1 MMSTKTY
8 VNIFKKD
15 FLFCNILCREGNF
28 LGYAQ
33 LLQVININNVDRF
46 FYLSQLLLR
55 FKFFY
60 IAISNIYI
68 VDKSL
73 LYYVYIN

>member
-33 LLQVININNVDRF
+33 VLQVININIVEF
-46 FYLSQLLLR
+46 IPYLSQLLL
-55 FKFFY
+55 
-60 IAISNIYI
+60 
-68 VDKSL
+68 
-73 LYYVYIN
+73 

>member
-33 LLQVININNVDRF
+33 LLQVININIVEF
-46 FYLSQLLLR
+46 IPYLSQLLL
-55 FKFFY
+55 
-60 IAISNIYI
+60 
-68 VDKSL
+68 
-73 LYYVYIN
+73 